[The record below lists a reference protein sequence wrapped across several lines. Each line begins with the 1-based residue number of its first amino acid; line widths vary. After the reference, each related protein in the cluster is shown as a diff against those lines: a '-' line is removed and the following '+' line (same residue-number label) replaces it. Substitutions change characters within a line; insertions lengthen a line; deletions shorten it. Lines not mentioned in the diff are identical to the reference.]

1 MSVLE
6 EPPVDRV
13 PIQTYVMEYNDEMVR
28 EAIHRELARGGQVYY
43 VYNRVNNIDE
53 VANHVAALVPEAN
66 VVFAH
71 GQMHEHELE
80 KIMLDF
86 VEGNI
91 DVLVSTTII
100 ETGLDIPNANTPT
113 GWGCRSCTR
122 SAGASDVPGGLRM
135 HFSCTGATSCCVRR
149 RKNVCRRSV
158 NLRSWE
164 VVSRLRCVIWSC
176 AVPEIFWARNSTVI
190 WRRSV
195 TICTVNF

>member
-1 MSVLE
+1 
-6 EPPVDRV
+6 
-13 PIQTYVMEYNDEMVR
+13 MVR
-28 EAIHRELARGGQVYY
+28 EAIHRELRGADRFIMSTTVSITSTRWQTTWRRWCRRKR
-43 VYNRVNNIDE
+43 RVR
-53 VANHVAALVPEAN
+53 PR
-66 VVFAH
+66 
-71 GQMHEHELE
+71 QMHEHELE

-100 ETGLDIPNANTPT
+100 ETGLDIPNANTIIITTPT
-113 GWGCRSCTR
+113 GWGCRSSTR

-190 WRRSV
+190 WSGRLRSV
-195 TICTVNF
+195 L